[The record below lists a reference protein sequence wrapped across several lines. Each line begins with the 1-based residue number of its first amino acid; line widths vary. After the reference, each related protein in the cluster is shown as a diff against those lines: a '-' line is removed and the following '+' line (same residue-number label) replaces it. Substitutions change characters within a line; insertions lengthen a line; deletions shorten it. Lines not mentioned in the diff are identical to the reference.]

1 MVIKFVDKTTPVMES
16 VMEDLL
22 FFLIE
27 SYLKLVLYNTS
38 EVGYC
43 KVNFD
48 NIYYKLYQVGIKVTT
63 TLE

>member
-1 MVIKFVDKTTPVMES
+1 VIKFVDKTTPVIES

-48 NIYYKLYQVGIKVTT
+48 NIYYELCQVGIKVKT